1 MAFCLL
7 LDGVVRA
14 KKIVIVLAMR
24 VSFTIFVA
32 NLENDMKNIL
42 SILFLLSAALLVQAQ
57 QVEHGLVGF
66 AAMPGY
72 GLEGTIGGGLGEVVR
87 VTDEADLRRYC
98 AAERPYTILFTGTIK
113 AADERD
119 IDVASDKT
127 IIGLGGRAVLDG
139 IGFRAEGV
147 NNVIIRGFTIRNAH
161 QDAIAFRSSHHV
173 WVDHCDLGS
182 SDDGLLDFTIGSDLL
197 TASWNRFL
205 DHNKVSVCNSGTQ
218 HAEDVG
224 RENVSYHHN
233 AFLRTTQRNPRIGYG
248 RGHVWNNYYEGV
260 KSYCVGYF
268 CGARVV
274 VEGNSF
280 NRCKTPLKQ
289 MYSDDPASAFY
300 ACASS
305 VDNLFNECSG
315 NTQGT
320 GAVFDA
326 GSLYDYTMTLDK
338 AADVQARVTA
348 SAGPVAGLEY
358 DLIPLPNHGRTD
370 YAPADGTLRWSKAPD
385 AVEYQVYL
393 STSPTIRPGDRVGRV
408 NDNQITVKRLKAA
421 TRYYWRVDTR
431 LADTLLTG
439 VVWQFTTAS
448 AFASKPFPADGEG
461 QVPLHVAQGVEATRP
476 LVLQWSPAFGAKRY
490 RLTLSDEKGEVV
502 RTAEVDACTTTWQ
515 PEALPYGRS
524 YTWSVTPVMKRKT
537 AREVPQWTF
546 STPIAEACEGMNEAE
561 VWTRGLRSFVEVQD
575 GAWFK
580 ASGDKVVCGEAGV
593 GTLSAEWR
601 GGRVKADISL
611 RMFDESDGKGC
622 YRLYINNVL
631 QRTLIAD
638 ANTDALVNHPL
649 GTFDLNTGDQLR
661 LELLPEGG
669 ESCRT
674 DGILITVR

>member
-1 MAFCLL
+1 
-7 LDGVVRA
+7 
-14 KKIVIVLAMR
+14 MR

-42 SILFLLSAALLVQAQ
+42 SILFLLGAALFVQAQ
-57 QVEHGLVGF
+57 RVEHGLVGF

-147 NNVIIRGFTIRNAH
+147 NNVVIRGFTIRNAH

-476 LVLQWSPAFGAKRY
+476 LVLQWSPAFGAKGY

-524 YTWSVTPVMKRKT
+524 YTWSVTPVMKSKA

>member
-1 MAFCLL
+1 M
-7 LDGVVRA
+7 R
-14 KKIVIVLAMR
+14 KI
-24 VSFTIFVA
+24 
-32 NLENDMKNIL
+32 
-42 SILFLLSAALLVQAQ
+42 LLSLSLGCMMVAAQAQ
-57 QVEHGLVGF
+57 RVEHGLVGF
-66 AAMPGY
+66 AATPGY

-87 VTDEADLRRYC
+87 VTDEAGLRRYC
-98 AAERPYTILFTGTIK
+98 AAEEPYTILFEGTIK
-113 AADERD
+113 TTDERD

-147 NNVIIRGFTIRNAH
+147 SNVVIRGFTIRNAH

-233 AFLRTTQRNPRIGYG
+233 VFLRTTQRNPRIGYG
-248 RGHVWNNYYEGV
+248 RGHVWNNYYEEV

-280 NRCKTPLKQ
+280 HRCKTPLKQ
-289 MYSDDPASAFY
+289 MYSADSTSAFY
-300 ACASS
+300 AYVSS

-320 GAVFDA
+320 GEVFDA

-348 SAGPVAGLEY
+348 SAGPVEGLEY

-393 STSPTIRPGDRVGRV
+393 STSPTIRP
-408 NDNQITVKRLKAA
+408 
-421 TRYYWRVDTR
+421 
-431 LADTLLTG
+431 
-439 VVWQFTTAS
+439 
-448 AFASKPFPADGEG
+448 
-461 QVPLHVAQGVEATRP
+461 
-476 LVLQWSPAFGAKRY
+476 
-490 RLTLSDEKGEVV
+490 
-502 RTAEVDACTTTWQ
+502 
-515 PEALPYGRS
+515 
-524 YTWSVTPVMKRKT
+524 
-537 AREVPQWTF
+537 
-546 STPIAEACEGMNEAE
+546 
-561 VWTRGLRSFVEVQD
+561 
-575 GAWFK
+575 
-580 ASGDKVVCGEAGV
+580 
-593 GTLSAEWR
+593 
-601 GGRVKADISL
+601 
-611 RMFDESDGKGC
+611 
-622 YRLYINNVL
+622 
-631 QRTLIAD
+631 
-638 ANTDALVNHPL
+638 
-649 GTFDLNTGDQLR
+649 
-661 LELLPEGG
+661 
-669 ESCRT
+669 
-674 DGILITVR
+674 

>member
-1 MAFCLL
+1 
-7 LDGVVRA
+7 
-14 KKIVIVLAMR
+14 
-24 VSFTIFVA
+24 
-32 NLENDMKNIL
+32 MKHIL
-42 SILFLLSAALLVQAQ
+42 FILFLSGCILSVQAQ
-57 QVEHGLVGF
+57 RVEHGLVGF
-66 AAMPGY
+66 AATPGY
-72 GLEGTIGGGLGEVVR
+72 GLEGTIGGGLGKVVR
-87 VTDEADLRRYC
+87 VTDEAGLRRYC
-98 AAERPYTILFTGTIK
+98 AAEEPYTILFEGTIK
-113 AADERD
+113 ATDERD

-147 NNVIIRGFTIRNAH
+147 SNVVIRGFTIRNAH
-161 QDAIAFRSSHHV
+161 QDAIAFRLSHHV

-248 RGHVWNNYYEGV
+248 RGHVWNNYYEEV

-268 CGARVV
+268 CGAHVV

-289 MYSDDPASAFY
+289 MYSADPASAFY
-300 ACASS
+300 AHASS

-320 GAVFDA
+320 GEVFDA

-408 NDNQITVKRLKAA
+408 DDNQITVKRLKAA

-439 VVWQFTTAS
+439 AVWQFTTAP
-448 AFASKPFPADGEG
+448 AFASKPFPADGEE
-461 QVPLHVAQGVEATRP
+461 QAPLHVAQGVEATQP
-476 LVLQWSPAFGAKRY
+476 LVLQWSPAFGAEGY
-490 RLTLSDEKGEVV
+490 RLKLADEKGEVV
-502 RTAEVDACTTTWQ
+502 RTAEVDARTTTWQ

-524 YTWSVTPVMKRKT
+524 YTWSVAPVMKRKV
-537 AREVPQWTF
+537 AKDVPQWTF
-546 STPIAEACEGMNEAE
+546 AAPIAEAREGMNEAE
-561 VWTRGLRSFVEVQD
+561 TWTRGLRAFVEVQD

-580 ASGDKVVCGEAGV
+580 ASGNRVVSGEAGV

-611 RMFDESDGKGC
+611 RMFDESDGKGR

-631 QRTLIAD
+631 QSTLTAD
-638 ANTDALVNHPL
+638 ANTDTLVNHPL
-649 GTFDLNTGDQLR
+649 GTFDLDTGDQLR

-669 ESCRT
+669 EGCRT

>member
-7 LDGVVRA
+7 PDGVVRV
-14 KKIVIVLAMR
+14 KKFVIVLAMR

-42 SILFLLSAALLVQAQ
+42 SILFLLGAAMFVQAQ
-57 QVEHGLVGF
+57 RVEHGLVGF

-72 GLEGTIGGGLGEVVR
+72 GLDGTIGGGLGEVVR

-98 AAERPYTILFTGTIK
+98 AAEGPYTILFDGTIK
-113 AADERD
+113 ATDEHD

-147 NNVIIRGFTIRNAH
+147 SNVVIRGFTIRNAH

-326 GSLYDYTMTLDK
+326 GSLYDYIMTLDK

-370 YAPADGTLRWSKAPD
+370 YASADGTLRWSKAPD

-439 VVWQFTTAS
+439 AVWQFTTAS

-461 QVPLHVAQGVEATRP
+461 QSPLHVAQGVEATQP
-476 LVLQWSPAFGAKRY
+476 LVLQWSPAFGAKGY

-524 YTWSVTPVMKRKT
+524 YTWSVTPVVKSKA

-546 STPIAEACEGMNEAE
+546 STPIAEAREGMNEAE

-631 QRTLIAD
+631 LRTLIAD

>member
-1 MAFCLL
+1 M
-7 LDGVVRA
+7 
-14 KKIVIVLAMR
+14 
-24 VSFTIFVA
+24 VA
-32 NLENDMKNIL
+32 
-42 SILFLLSAALLVQAQ
+42 AQAQ
-57 QVEHGLVGF
+57 RVEHGLVGF

-98 AAERPYTILFTGTIK
+98 AAEGPYTILFDGTIK
-113 AADERD
+113 ATDERD

-147 NNVIIRGFTIRNAH
+147 SNVVIRGFTIRNAH

-248 RGHVWNNYYEGV
+248 RGHVWNNYYKGV

-300 ACASS
+300 ACVSS

-326 GSLYDYTMTLDK
+326 GSLYDYTMALDK

-408 NDNQITVKRLKAA
+408 NDNQITLKRLKAA

-439 VVWQFTTAS
+439 AVWQFTTAS

-461 QVPLHVAQGVEATRP
+461 QAPLHVAQGVEATQP
-476 LVLQWSPAFGAKRY
+476 LVLQWSPAFGAKGY

-502 RTAEVDACTTTWQ
+502 RTAEVDASTTTWQ

-524 YTWSVTPVMKRKT
+524 YTWTVTPVMKRKI

-546 STPIAEACEGMNEAE
+546 STPIAEAREGMNEAE

-593 GTLSAEWR
+593 GTLSAEWS

-638 ANTDALVNHPL
+638 ANTDALVNHSL

-661 LELLPEGG
+661 LELLPQGG

>member
-1 MAFCLL
+1 M
-7 LDGVVRA
+7 
-14 KKIVIVLAMR
+14 
-24 VSFTIFVA
+24 VA
-32 NLENDMKNIL
+32 
-42 SILFLLSAALLVQAQ
+42 AQAQ
-57 QVEHGLVGF
+57 RVEHGLVGF

-98 AAERPYTILFTGTIK
+98 AAEGPYTILFDGTIK
-113 AADERD
+113 ATDERD

-147 NNVIIRGFTIRNAH
+147 SNVVIRGFTIRNAH

-289 MYSDDPASAFY
+289 MYSEDPASAFY

-326 GSLYDYTMTLDK
+326 GSLYDYIMTLDK

-439 VVWQFTTAS
+439 AVWQFTTAS

-461 QVPLHVAQGVEATRP
+461 QAPLHVAQGVEATQP
-476 LVLQWSPAFGAKRY
+476 LVLQWSPAFGAKGY

-524 YTWSVTPVMKRKT
+524 YTWTVTPLMKRKT

-546 STPIAEACEGMNEAE
+546 STPIAEAREGMNEAE

-575 GAWFK
+575 GTWFK

-601 GGRVKADISL
+601 GDRVKADISL

>member
-1 MAFCLL
+1 M
-7 LDGVVRA
+7 
-14 KKIVIVLAMR
+14 
-24 VSFTIFVA
+24 VA
-32 NLENDMKNIL
+32 
-42 SILFLLSAALLVQAQ
+42 AQAQ
-57 QVEHGLVGF
+57 RVEHGLVGF

-98 AAERPYTILFTGTIK
+98 AAEGPYTILFDGTIK
-113 AADERD
+113 ATDERD

-147 NNVIIRGFTIRNAH
+147 SNVVIRGFTIRNAH

-326 GSLYDYTMTLDK
+326 GSLYDYTMALDK

-370 YAPADGTLRWSKAPD
+370 FAPADGTLRWSKAPD

-393 STSPTIRPGDRVGRV
+393 STSPIIRPGDRVGRV

-439 VVWQFTTAS
+439 IVWQFTTAS

-461 QVPLHVAQGVEATRP
+461 QAPLHVAQGVEATQP
-476 LVLQWSPAFGAKRY
+476 LVLQWSPAFGVKGY
-490 RLTLSDEKGEVV
+490 RLTLADEKGDVV
-502 RTAEVDACTTTWQ
+502 RTAEVDARTTTWQ

-546 STPIAEACEGMNEAE
+546 STPIAEAREGINEAE

-661 LELLPEGG
+661 LELLPQGG

>member
-1 MAFCLL
+1 
-7 LDGVVRA
+7 
-14 KKIVIVLAMR
+14 
-24 VSFTIFVA
+24 
-32 NLENDMKNIL
+32 MKGIL
-42 SILFLLSAALLVQAQ
+42 SILFLFGWTLLVQAQ
-57 QVEHGLVGF
+57 RVEHGLVGF

-87 VTDEADLRRYC
+87 VTDEAGLRHYC
-98 AAERPYTILFTGTIK
+98 AAEEPYTILFEGTIK
-113 AADERD
+113 TTDERD

-139 IGFRAEGV
+139 IGFRADGV
-147 NNVIIRGFTIRNAH
+147 SNVVIRGFTIRNAH

-173 WVDHCDLGS
+173 WVDHCDLGR

-197 TASWNRFL
+197 TASWNRFI

-224 RENVSYHHN
+224 RANVSYHHN

-248 RGHVWNNYYEGV
+248 RGHVWNNYYEEV
-260 KSYCVGYF
+260 KSYCIGYF

-289 MYSDDPASAFY
+289 MYSTDPASAFY
-300 ACASS
+300 AHASS

-320 GAVFDA
+320 GEVFDA
-326 GSLYDYTMTLDK
+326 GSLYDYTMTLDS
-338 AADVQARVTA
+338 AADVQARVAA
-348 SAGPVAGLEY
+348 SVGPVAGLEY

-370 YAPADGTLRWSKAPD
+370 YAHAGGTLRWSKAPD

-408 NDNQITVKRLKAA
+408 DDNQITIKRLKAA

-439 VVWQFTTAS
+439 AVWQFTTAS
-448 AFASKPFPADGEG
+448 AVASKPFPTDGEDEAS
-461 QVPLHVAQGVEATRP
+461 LHVAQGVEATQP
-476 LVLQWSPAFGAKRY
+476 LVLRWSPAFGAEGY
-490 RLTLSDEKGEVV
+490 RLTLADEKGRVV
-502 RTAEVDACTTTWQ
+502 RTAEVDAHTITWQ

-524 YTWSVTPVMKRKT
+524 YTWSVAPVKKRKA
-537 AREVPQWTF
+537 ARDVPQWTF
-546 STPIAEACEGMNEAE
+546 SAPIAEACEGMNEAE
-561 VWTRGLRSFVEVQD
+561 AWTHGLRSFVEVQD

-580 ASGDKVVCGEAGV
+580 ASGGKVVCGEAGV

-611 RMFDESDGKGC
+611 RMFDESDGKGR

-631 QRTLIAD
+631 QSTLTAD
-638 ANTDALVNHPL
+638 ANTDALVNHLL
-649 GTFDLNTGDQLR
+649 GIFDLDTGDQLR

>member
-1 MAFCLL
+1 M
-7 LDGVVRA
+7 
-14 KKIVIVLAMR
+14 M
-24 VSFTIFVA
+24 VA
-32 NLENDMKNIL
+32 
-42 SILFLLSAALLVQAQ
+42 AQAQ
-57 QVEHGLVGF
+57 RVEHGLVGF

-87 VTDEADLRRYC
+87 VTDETDLRRYC
-98 AAERPYTILFTGTIK
+98 AAEGPYTILFDGTIK
-113 AADERD
+113 ATDERD

-147 NNVIIRGFTIRNAH
+147 NNVVIRGFTIRNAH

-370 YAPADGTLRWSKAPD
+370 FAPADGTLRWSKAPD

-439 VVWQFTTAS
+439 AVWQFTTAS

-461 QVPLHVAQGVEATRP
+461 QAPLHVAQGVEATQP
-476 LVLQWSPAFGAKRY
+476 LVLQWSPAFGAKGY

-502 RTAEVDACTTTWQ
+502 RTAEVDARTTTWQ

-524 YTWSVTPVMKRKT
+524 YTWTVTPVMKRKT

-546 STPIAEACEGMNEAE
+546 STPIAEAREGMNEAE

>member
-1 MAFCLL
+1 VKNF
-7 LDGVVRA
+7 
-14 KKIVIVLAMR
+14 VIVLAMR
-24 VSFTIFVA
+24 ASFIIFVA

-42 SILFLLSAALLVQAQ
+42 SILFLLGAALLVQAQ
-57 QVEHGLVGF
+57 RVEHSLVGF

-98 AAERPYTILFTGTIK
+98 AAEGPYTILFDGTIK
-113 AADERD
+113 ASDEHD

-147 NNVIIRGFTIRNAH
+147 SNVVIRGFTIRNAH

-326 GSLYDYTMTLDK
+326 GSLYDYTMALDK

-370 YAPADGTLRWSKAPD
+370 FAPADGTLRWSKAPD

-408 NDNQITVKRLKAA
+408 NDNQITLKRLKAA

-439 VVWQFTTAS
+439 AVWQFTTAS

-461 QVPLHVAQGVEATRP
+461 QAPLHVAQGVEATQP
-476 LVLQWSPAFGAKRY
+476 LVLQWSPAFGAKGY

-502 RTAEVDACTTTWQ
+502 RTAEVDASTTTWQ

-546 STPIAEACEGMNEAE
+546 STPIAEAREGMNEAE

>member
-1 MAFCLL
+1 
-7 LDGVVRA
+7 
-14 KKIVIVLAMR
+14 MR

-147 NNVIIRGFTIRNAH
+147 NNVVIRGFTIRNAH

-524 YTWSVTPVMKRKT
+524 YTWTVTPVMKSKA